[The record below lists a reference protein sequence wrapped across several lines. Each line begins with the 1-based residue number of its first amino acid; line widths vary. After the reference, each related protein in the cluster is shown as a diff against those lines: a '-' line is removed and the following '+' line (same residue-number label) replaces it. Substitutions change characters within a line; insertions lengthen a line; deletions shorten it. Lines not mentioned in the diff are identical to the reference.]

1 MTFEVFVALC
11 ALSSLTTGCIT
22 YFITLCRFDND
33 AMPVVL
39 SIIVAVITGAIFIL
53 CVYSPALYENSY
65 RKMLDDRPECLNR
78 AETVST
84 LECQAEYAGWIR
96 DSVEITDRYLSKKD
110 QIEKRI
116 ERARSGYDKR

>member
-1 MTFEVFVALC
+1 MTFEAFVALC

-22 YFITLCRFDND
+22 YVITLFRQDD
-33 AMPVVL
+33 DTLAIVG
-39 SIIVAVITGAIFIL
+39 SIGVAVITVAIFIL
-53 CVYSPALYENSY
+53 CVHSPALYENSY

-84 LECQAEYAGWIR
+84 LECQAEYAGWIL
-96 DSVEITDRYLSKKD
+96 DSVEITNRYLSKKD